1 MIPRRVAITWL
12 QVVLVGVLVYS
23 LALVFAGRTAG
34 NLFSWLGFG
43 PGESIDTS
51 KVRDYLKLPFMV
63 LGAVMAGWSVL
74 MIQLVRG
81 PLREGSRWAWLFMVQ
96 SLVLWFV
103 LDTGMSIVLGYP
115 THALFNIP
123 FAVALGVPLLSLR
136 STASCYLQARFRSV
150 TAPPLARTRSF
161 GVIGNTSIHVPAAA
175 HTSSYCSR
183 SGSTNT
189 CNCVL

>member
-12 QVVLVGVLVYS
+12 QVVLVGVLVYA

-43 PGESIDTS
+43 PDESIDTS

-123 FAVALGVPLLSLR
+123 FAVALGIPLLSLR
-136 STASCYLQARFRSV
+136 SSAS
-150 TAPPLARTRSF
+150 
-161 GVIGNTSIHVPAAA
+161 
-175 HTSSYCSR
+175 
-183 SGSTNT
+183 
-189 CNCVL
+189 

>member
-12 QVVLVGVLVYS
+12 QTVLVVVLVYS
-23 LALVFAGRTAG
+23 LLLVFAGRTAG
-34 NLFSWLGFG
+34 TLFSWLGFG
-43 PGESIDTS
+43 PDESIDTS
-51 KVRDYLKLPFMV
+51 EVRDYLRLPFMV

-81 PLREGSRWAWLFMVQ
+81 PLREGSRWAWMFMVQ

-136 STASCYLQARFRSV
+136 SSA
-150 TAPPLARTRSF
+150 
-161 GVIGNTSIHVPAAA
+161 N
-175 HTSSYCSR
+175 
-183 SGSTNT
+183 
-189 CNCVL
+189 